1 MGTQRPVLLSPRWGL
16 VLYRLEEAQRREG
29 GRVARS
35 ASHEDGGWGVR
46 VVATG
51 RVDAAETLLLRSVV
65 VASGEVVGGGV
76 RGLKAISPATPSQMA
91 AIGRAGG

>member
-1 MGTQRPVLLSPRWGL
+1 METQRLVLPRPRWGL
-16 VLYRLEEAQRREG
+16 VLYRLEEAQRRV

-76 RGLKAISPATPSQMA
+76 RGVKAISPATPSQMD
-91 AIGRAGG
+91 AIRRAGG

>member
-1 MGTQRPVLLSPRWGL
+1 MMGTQRPVLLSPRWGL

-46 VVATG
+46 LVATG
-51 RVDAAETLLLRSVV
+51 RVDGVETAPPRSVV
-65 VASGEVVGGGV
+65 VASGVVGGGLGARKRSV
-76 RGLKAISPATPSQMA
+76 Q
-91 AIGRAGG
+91 